1 MVRCEKCGQEN
12 DADAGFCEKCGTKLK
27 SRSDNG
33 VSGKHAKEGMKQ
45 STKILVLACII
56 LVAALGVTAG
66 ALSQLNKV
74 ATVPENNASS
84 INQSTSSEDTVTA
97 NNNAQPKTF
106 SNGVIY
112 FQYPSSWDVLPNT
125 TNTMALVGLPHYPSF
140 SVYDESKYGY
150 SSLSKYVSSSESQM
164 TSNGFSIQ
172 SEQNIKVDGRAAHE
186 TIYQGKSG
194 NGKLIIQDMVLVEK
208 SPGSEY
214 YALVGADTVNQYDQD
229 SSTFNQIVNSF
240 KFL

>member
-1 MVRCEKCGQEN
+1 MVKCQNCGQEN
-12 DADAGFCEKCGTKLK
+12 DEDAGFCEKCGANLK
-27 SRSDNG
+27 PTVTNG
-33 VSGKHAKEGMKQ
+33 VSGKPVHEGMKQ
-45 STKILVLACII
+45 STKILILACII

-74 ATVPENNASS
+74 STVSETNVSS
-84 INQSTSSEDTVTA
+84 VNQTTSSADSVAT
-97 NNNAQPKTF
+97 NNNQQKSF
-106 SNGVIY
+106 NNGLIY
-112 FQYPSSWDVLPNT
+112 FQYPSNWDVLPNT
-125 TNTMALVGLPHYPSF
+125 TNTMVIVGLPHYPSF

-150 SSLSKYVSSSESQM
+150 SSLSDYVSSSETQM

-172 SEQNIKVDGRAAHE
+172 SEQSKKVDGRAAHE
-186 TIYQGKSG
+186 TVYQGKSG

-214 YALVGADTVNQYDQD
+214 YALVGADTTNQYEED
-229 SSTFNQIVNSF
+229 SSSFDQILKSF